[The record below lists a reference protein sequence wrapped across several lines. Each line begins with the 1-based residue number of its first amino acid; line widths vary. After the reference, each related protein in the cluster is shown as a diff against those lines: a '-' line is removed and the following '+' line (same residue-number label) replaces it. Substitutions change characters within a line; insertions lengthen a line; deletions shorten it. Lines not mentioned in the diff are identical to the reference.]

1 MAQTFQ
7 AVLTGDQLKW
17 NPSRPAQLPRDQPIL
32 VNVTVSD
39 ATVLDDPVSLTGS
52 AMSAALEQLAR
63 LAPFAA
69 GWHALSPRRAW
80 KSWVGSSSHGFR
92 RGS

>member
-17 NPSRPAQLPRDQPIL
+17 NPSRPATLPRDQPIL
-32 VNVTVSD
+32 VNVTVFD
-39 ATVLDDPVSLTGS
+39 ATVFDDPVSESLSGA

-63 LAPFAA
+63 LAPFADIDDPVEWQRELRSDRSLP
-69 GWHALSPRRAW
+69 GRD
-80 KSWVGSSSHGFR
+80 
-92 RGS
+92 

>member
-17 NPSRPAQLPRDQPIL
+17 NPSRPAQLPRDKPIL

-39 ATVLDDPVSLTGS
+39 ATVFDDPVSESLPGA
-52 AMSAALEQLAR
+52 AMSAALEQLAQ
-63 LAPFAA
+63 LAPFADIDDPVE
-69 GWHALSPRRAW
+69 WQRAQR
-80 KSWVGSSSHGFR
+80 SDRSLPGR
-92 RGS
+92 D

>member
-7 AVLTGDQLKW
+7 ALLTGDQLKW
-17 NPSRPAQLPRDQPIL
+17 NPSRPAKLPRDKPIL

-39 ATVLDDPVSLTGS
+39 AAVFDEPVSESPTGT

-63 LAPFAA
+63 LAPFADIDNPVE
-69 GWHALSPRRAW
+69 WQRALRSDRSLPGRD
-80 KSWVGSSSHGFR
+80 
-92 RGS
+92 

>member
-7 AVLTGDQLKW
+7 ALLTGDQLKW
-17 NPSRPAQLPRDQPIL
+17 NPSRPAKLPRDKPIL

-39 ATVLDDPVSLTGS
+39 DPVSESSPGV

-63 LAPFAA
+63 LAPFADIDNPVE
-69 GWHALSPRRAW
+69 WQRALRSDRSLPGRD
-80 KSWVGSSSHGFR
+80 
-92 RGS
+92 